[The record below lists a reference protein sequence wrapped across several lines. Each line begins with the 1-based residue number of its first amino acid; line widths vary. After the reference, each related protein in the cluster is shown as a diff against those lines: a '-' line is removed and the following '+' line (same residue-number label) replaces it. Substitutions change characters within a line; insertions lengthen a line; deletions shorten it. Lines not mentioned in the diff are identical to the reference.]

1 MFQFVSFYL
10 ILSQILVKIR
20 YIYLFLQ
27 KNQSH
32 ETH

>member
-27 KNQSH
+27 KKSI
-32 ETH
+32 T